1 METPYTT
8 LTGVPVETV
17 HCHLLQ
23 FDGGAVP
30 NPGEGC
36 GAAVI
41 FSPEPRVCVFEGG
54 TYLEKATNNQAEYIG
69 LLFGLRTAVKMGIKS
84 LIIEGDSQLIVFQVS
99 RKWNVNNENLKT
111 YHTNVQTL
119 LSNFEYVGIRHVLR
133 AHNKVADALTGEGIR
148 RKGSF
153 VLIKNAYNK

>member
-8 LTGVPVETV
+8 LTGVPVEAAR
-17 HCHLLQ
+17 CHLLQ

-41 FSPEPRVCVFEGG
+41 YSEEPRIFVFKGG

-69 LLFGLRTAVKMGIKS
+69 LLFGLRIAVKAGVS
-84 LIIEGDSQLIVFQVS
+84 RLLIEGDSQLVVFQVS
-99 RKWNVNNENLKT
+99 RKWNVNNETLKG
-111 YHTNVQTL
+111 YHTVIHDL
-119 LSNFEYVGIRHVLR
+119 LSNFEYVGIRHVPR
-133 AHNKVADALTGEGIR
+133 AYNKVADELSDEGIR
-148 RKGSF
+148 RKSSF
-153 VLIKNAYNK
+153 VLVKNV

>member
-8 LTGVPVETV
+8 LVGSACNKEL
-17 HCHLLQ
+17 CYLLQ

-41 FSPEPRVCVFEGG
+41 FSPEPRVSVFKGG

-69 LLFGLRTAVKMGIKS
+69 LLFGLQTAVKMGITRI
-84 LIIEGDSQLIVFQVS
+84 IIEGDSQLVVFQVS
-99 RKWNVNNENLKT
+99 RKWNVNNEHLKM
-111 YHTNVQTL
+111 YHTNIQTL

-133 AHNKVADALTGEGIR
+133 AYNKVADALTGEGIR
-148 RKGSF
+148 RKCSF
-153 VLIKNAYNK
+153 VLVKNL